1 MPILVG
7 VAGGTASGKTM
18 LCQSIAQE
26 LGARCLIL
34 EMDHFYK
41 GLTENDIA
49 SEYNFDSPDALDF
62 AEARRVV
69 GDLLE
74 GRSSQVPI
82 YNFVS
87 HRRER
92 ETREIQSAE
101 VILFEGL
108 FALYDEE
115 IRSQMKIKI
124 FVQTDDDIR
133 LGRRLKR
140 DLQSRGRDLEG
151 VLYQYFKFVKPSF
164 DDLVAPTSKFAD
176 VIVPNWNSSHVSVRM
191 IVNTLRSYLQTN

>member
-18 LCQSIAQE
+18 LCKSISEQ
-26 LGARCLIL
+26 LGVQCTIL
-34 EMDHFYK
+34 EMDHFYR
-41 GLTENDIA
+41 GLTENDVA
-49 SEYNFDSPDALDF
+49 AEYNFDSPDALDF
-62 AEARRVV
+62 AEARRVISE
-69 GDLLE
+69 LME

-82 YNFVS
+82 YNFVI
-87 HRRER
+87 HRRET
-92 ETREIQSAE
+92 ETREMQSAE

-115 IRSQMKIKI
+115 IRSRMKIKI

-164 DDLVAPTSKFAD
+164 DELVAPTSRFAD
-176 VIVPNWNSSHVSVRM
+176 IIVPNWNTNLVSVRM
-191 IVNTLRSYLQTN
+191 IVNTLKSYLQAN